1 MNREQFTKI
10 MSYVMAAIEKKP
22 SKSTIE
28 VYYDLLKD
36 LDYDLAFAAVK
47 KVIASDEYPVLPT
60 VGKIRKAAH
69 DLCTMDRLSAPEAWG
84 IVVKAIRKYG
94 YCSEAEAL
102 ASMPKEVAET
112 VKFIGWRE
120 LCLSEKP
127 DVIRAQFMRMYEAV
141 EARQKERELLPDSV
155 KQILTGISK
164 KMLTG
169 GTSLD

>member
-84 IVVKAIRKYG
+84 VVLKAIRKHG
-94 YCSEAEAL
+94 YFSEAEAL
-102 ASMPKEVAET
+102 DSMPKEVAET
-112 VKFIGWRE
+112 VRFIGWRD

-127 DVIRAQFMRMYEAV
+127 DVVRAQFMRMYEAH
-141 EARQKERELLPDSV
+141 EKRKEEMNLLPADVRELVGKLGD
-155 KQILTGISK
+155 GM
-164 KMLTG
+164 KMIG
-169 GTSLD
+169 DVNK